1 MLKMQRLNK
10 YWFICFTLPIYII
23 YWTVIY
29 IRNLFFDYGI
39 FTVKKL
45 PCKVISIGNLSLGG
59 TGKTPM
65 VIFLAKLLKEQGKKV
80 AILSRGYRRQS
91 KGTVLVTN
99 GFSVPKDGYKRYGDE
114 PFLISK
120 VLTGVPVVVDKNR
133 YRGGKFLIKKF
144 QPQIILL
151 DDGYQ
156 HRAIARDL
164 DIVLINNREKKA
176 NYKLIPFGQLR
187 EPWGNI
193 SRASLIIVTKTNFNY
208 PKPFL
213 EKKLKKTNIDFFI
226 SKTESVF
233 SKLDRATFN
242 KNINLKN
249 KKVVVFSAIA
259 DQQSFIEEIEKK
271 GAVVYRKINFRDHY
285 NYSQEDLDQID
296 LSCQGYGVDFL
307 ITTEKDWVKIESF
320 NVKHPV
326 IVFSSTIYFQDNNQL
341 TKAIQKIIN

>member
-1 MLKMQRLNK
+1 MQRLNK

-176 NYKLIPFGQLR
+176 NYKLADDIRKDLEKNALR
-187 EPWGNI
+187 YCPQGRQKYHCALYDTLASALLLTRLSQQPKI
-193 SRASLIIVTKTNFNY
+193 SEASLDW
-208 PKPFL
+208 L
-213 EKKLKKTNIDFFI
+213 
-226 SKTESVF
+226 
-233 SKLDRATFN
+233 
-242 KNINLKN
+242 
-249 KKVVVFSAIA
+249 
-259 DQQSFIEEIEKK
+259 IEKSASGQK
-271 GAVVYRKINFRDHY
+271 KSDR
-285 NYSQEDLDQID
+285 
-296 LSCQGYGVDFL
+296 
-307 ITTEKDWVKIESF
+307 
-320 NVKHPV
+320 
-326 IVFSSTIYFQDNNQL
+326 L
-341 TKAIQKIIN
+341 TQASIFDR